1 MLKDSLLWMR
11 AFDVTRA
18 LTYVE
23 GATGKAPSLY
33 AEGWLGIVALIAAAV
48 KKDSRVS
55 SLEFD
60 RLLYDISATI
70 DERFHRRDHRLEA
83 FELAMLVDVPKLLA
97 CFEGRL
103 RVKSWEDARGPLLES
118 PPRATFGS

>member
-1 MLKDSLLWMR
+1 MSGNRGSPAATHYNRYRFNATYGTEFTLNYNAMMLKDSLLLMR

-23 GATGKAPSLY
+23 CYWQDPSLY
-33 AEGWLGIVALIAAAV
+33 AEGWLGVVALIAAAV

-60 RLLYDISATI
+60 
-70 DERFHRRDHRLEA
+70 A
-83 FELAMLVDVPKLLA
+83 FCMI
-97 CFEGRL
+97 
-103 RVKSWEDARGPLLES
+103 S
-118 PPRATFGS
+118 PPP